1 MPAGRPRSQYSKPA
15 RCRRSRGYRRVSDQ
29 TRVSDRRCGWD
40 VRAPRIRSRQD
51 AGAPGDIGEFRIKR
65 EFRIVGAV
73 GTSAPP
79 GFEAGKMPALPGISE
94 SFGSNA
100 SFGSSVRT
108 GRPRSQYSKPAGLRH
123 LSDAGGAHRRCRRS
137 GDRLVDFPG
146 GAFGGVHDGDA
157 LFG

>member
-100 SFGSSVRT
+100 SFGSSVRL
-108 GRPRSQYSKPAGLRH
+108 GRPRPQDSKPA
-123 LSDAGGAHRRCRRS
+123 RCRRS
-137 GDRLVDFPG
+137 QGYRRVSDQTRVSDRRCGRDVRAPSIRSRLDSG
-146 GAFGGVHDGDA
+146 I
-157 LFG
+157 